1 MLANAHQIA
10 GKTRPDLRFEYR
22 RNHYMRCGGTKSF
35 STPPLQPTLMLLFL
49 SSGQQFI
56 PWVKTNFF
64 IQAFF
69 KTPTRIAVI
78 DLFILKFE
86 YFRNPLKTAK
96 IRDLERFLMEF
107 QKYP

>member
-1 MLANAHQIA
+1 MLANARQIA
-10 GKTRPDLRFEYR
+10 GKTRPDLRFVYR
-22 RNHYMRCGGTKSF
+22 RNHYMRCGGM
-35 STPPLQPTLMLLFL
+35 LMLLFL

-64 IQAFF
+64 TQAFF